1 MDAGTATVLAALIS
15 GFVALVGV
23 ILKFMVDNKKDHGR
37 VMDVLH
43 KIGGKLDKV
52 DGRLTHHI
60 DWHLQGGTDGR
71 STEGNTGSIQK
82 TQS

>member
-23 ILKFMVDNKKDHGR
+23 VLKFMSENRRDHGR

-52 DGRLTHHI
+52 DHRLTGHI

-71 STEGNTGSIQK
+71 STERSSSSIQEN
-82 TQS
+82 